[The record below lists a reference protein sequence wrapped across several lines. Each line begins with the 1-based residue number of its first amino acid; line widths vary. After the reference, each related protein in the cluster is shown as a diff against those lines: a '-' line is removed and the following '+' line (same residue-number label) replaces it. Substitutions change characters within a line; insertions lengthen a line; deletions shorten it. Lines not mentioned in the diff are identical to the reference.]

1 MRGGVALAVSSLLLL
16 AACAPPVNT
25 ANVTPETSPSAS
37 ASPSPSA
44 SPTPPAPLE
53 LASAA
58 FHNGELG
65 LAYAG
70 VTLAAAGGTSPY
82 KWTVSALPPG
92 LTLGDDGSV
101 TGTPTKTGTYALT
114 ATVADAAGSTASR
127 RATITVFPAMRTT
140 QVCSVKCQIG
150 AGCTRCGGFGTIAG
164 GMPPYRYA
172 VVGGSVPQ
180 GMTWKGLSL
189 TGPFPAGAFNLSVQ
203 VTDSLGAQ
211 TTVVGNWVIY
221 KPATLVAGSTVCTN
235 NFRQPVTCS
244 VTWTYTGGSPFALPG
259 VVITKY
265 SQYCDPNGRC
275 ETPSTPPPGWTVNV
289 KATTITMS
297 AGTPPS
303 VCSTDYNGYVT
314 IALRDQS
321 ACATT
326 ALSNPV
332 ALLVNLN
339 YGC

>member
-37 ASPSPSA
+37 ASSSPSA
-44 SPTPPAPLE
+44 SPTPPASLE

-70 VTLAAAGGTSPY
+70 VTLVAAGGTSPY
-82 KWTVSALPPG
+82 RWTVSALPPG

-127 RATITVFPAMRTT
+127 RATITVYPAMRTT

-203 VTDSLGAQ
+203 ITDALGAQ
-211 TTVVGNWVIY
+211 TRVVGNWVIY
-221 KPATLVAGSTVCTN
+221 VPAKINAGTPCSNAGVDNRPICTA
-235 NFRQPVTCS
+235 S
-244 VTWTYTGGSPFALPG
+244 GWTYSGGSPFSSPKL
-259 VVITKY
+259 VVTGFA
-265 SQYCDPNGRC
+265 QYCDPLYGCQTPTTLPTGWSMTVSDGIISFARTGDCGTLSYWGRINF
-275 ETPSTPPPGWTVNV
+275 ELIDTS
-289 KATTITMS
+289 
-297 AGTPPS
+297 
-303 VCSTDYNGYVT
+303 
-314 IALRDQS
+314 Q
-321 ACATT
+321 CATT
-326 ALSNPV
+326 TASKASLV
-332 ALLVNLN
+332 VDLVNR
-339 YGC
+339 C